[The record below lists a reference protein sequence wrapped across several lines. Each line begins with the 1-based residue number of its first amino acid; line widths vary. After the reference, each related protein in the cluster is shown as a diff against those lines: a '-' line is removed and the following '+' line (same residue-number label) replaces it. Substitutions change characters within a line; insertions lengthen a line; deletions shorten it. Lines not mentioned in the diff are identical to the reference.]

1 MLPGVDSAA
10 TPAALC
16 LQVQTQVSL
25 WRHAHLQPQPLPPGL
40 LHERCH
46 HSLGPAWRLRYHRS
60 RAFLQLA
67 LLAAFVPLHTLRL
80 SFGPGGSSLRRQ
92 VAAYLVPSQGSF
104 GCSAAAED
112 IRRHVCAR
120 GGWVGAGAA
129 TESSARPTQ
138 APKTQQRS
146 FGQLSR
152 EE

>member
-10 TPAALC
+10 APAALC
-16 LQVQTQVSL
+16 LQVQKHVPL
-25 WRHAHLQPQPLPPGL
+25 WRHAHLQPQRQPPVL

-67 LLAAFVPLHTLRL
+67 LLAAFVPPAHAAAQFRARRL
-80 SFGPGGSSLRRQ
+80 IPSPTGRSISCTKSGPLS
-92 VAAYLVPSQGSF
+92 
-104 GCSAAAED
+104 CSAAAGY
-112 IRRHVCAR
+112 IRKTVCAR
-120 GGWVGAGAA
+120 SGWVGAA

-138 APKTQQRS
+138 APRKQQRS